1 MRHVS
6 YLSQLI
12 IYNTKQTTP
21 MMIVPTTKT
30 QKSVPNNPASPEN
43 NSGTQEAP
51 TIAAII
57 TTIIIITQPI
67 SILSHSFEADAKCFQ
82 YGF

>member
-1 MRHVS
+1 
-6 YLSQLI
+6 
-12 IYNTKQTTP
+12 
-21 MMIVPTTKT
+21 MMIVPTTET

-43 NSGTQEAP
+43 KSGTQEAP

-57 TTIIIITQPI
+57 TTMIIIMQPI
-67 SILSHSFEADAKCFQ
+67 SILSHSFGANAKCFQ